1 MRSDTGRSEFDSA
14 LADLERVKAIDG
26 AFDVENEIA
35 RIKIARL
42 NVSLSTTFLGM
53 HIYGVCTLSLINHAD
68 FLPVFSHKALRSE
81 KSLARKAMSSSS

>member
-14 LADLERVKAIDG
+14 LADLERVKVING

-35 RIKIARL
+35 RIKIAQV

-53 HIYGVCTLSLINHAD
+53 HSPIMECVPFHYSPH
-68 FLPVFSHKALRSE
+68 
-81 KSLARKAMSSSS
+81 

>member
-26 AFDVENEIA
+26 ACDVENEIA

-42 NVSLSTTFLGM
+42 KVSLSTTFLG
-53 HIYGVCTLSLINHAD
+53 INVSWSMYTVTIQ
-68 FLPVFSHKALRSE
+68 PR
-81 KSLARKAMSSSS
+81 